1 LTIDDWFFVARGLIL
16 LITTL
21 VVGGQ
26 WSMVKTAEVTPIVG
40 GQWSKRWKQHQS
52 SAVNGQWSKQ
62 RKQRHSSKQHTQQHS
77 IHSLKL
83 KHRHDQITK
92 RGKSLPDQFY

>member
-1 LTIDDWFFVARGLIL
+1 MVK
-16 LITTL
+16 TTEATSI
-21 VVGGQ
+21 VGGQ
-26 WSMVKTAEVTPIVG
+26 SSMVKTAEAA
-40 GQWSKRWKQHQS
+40 
-52 SAVNGQWSKQ
+52 SAVNGQWSKPRKQRQSSAVNRQWSKQ
-62 RKQRHSSKQHTQQHS
+62 RKQRQSSFVKTAYTATF